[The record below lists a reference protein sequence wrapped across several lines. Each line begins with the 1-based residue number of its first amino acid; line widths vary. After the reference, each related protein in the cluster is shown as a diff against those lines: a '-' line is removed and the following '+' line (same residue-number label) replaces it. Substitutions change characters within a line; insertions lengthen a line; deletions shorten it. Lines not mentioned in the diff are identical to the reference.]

1 MTLFLGLR
9 LEKSKDM
16 IVHSSEKIIEF
27 IMESPLICP
36 QCGQLVD
43 GQDRECP
50 GCGVNLA
57 LAAGLAA
64 QALTTGFILLPSMPV
79 APEILVPRL
88 GEILLERGVL
98 SQQQLQSALE
108 RHKKLIMSGKPCLF
122 GRLLLELGLVNQ
134 EILDQ
139 VVTEQ
144 ILQLQQ
150 ALQASN
156 QRLEQR
162 VQERTSDLQNALTKL
177 SELSE
182 LKSNFISNISHE
194 LRTPLTHMKGY
205 LNLLADAALGP
216 LTGDQESAL
225 EVLQRSEMRLEQLI
239 EDLIQFSLV
248 SRGELSL
255 NLKPISVN
263 DLVST
268 TTSRAAKLAKARLV
282 TLKVN
287 LSNSIPLVRADGEKI
302 SWVLL
307 QLQDNAIKFTPQ
319 GGHVSVD
326 AYFDGGLVTI
336 GVTDSGIGIAPD
348 RLDEIFAPFHQL
360 DGSDTRS
367 YGGTGLGL
375 ALVKKIIDAHGAIIK
390 VQSKIGKG
398 SRFEFTLPPYRPN
411 DIG

>member
-1 MTLFLGLR
+1 METTLL
-9 LEKSKDM
+9 
-16 IVHSSEKIIEF
+16 
-27 IMESPLICP
+27 CP
-36 QCGQLVD
+36 QCGLLVE

-50 GCGVNLA
+50 NCGVNLA
-57 LAAGLAA
+57 LAAGLAER
-64 QALTTGFILLPSMPV
+64 ALTEGFPFHPSLPV

-98 SQQQLQSALE
+98 THTQLQAALN
-108 RHKKLIMSGKPCLF
+108 RHTELANSGKPCLF

-144 ILQLQQ
+144 IFQLQQ

-156 QRLEQR
+156 LQLEQR
-162 VQERTSDLQNALTKL
+162 VKDRTIDLQNALTKL

-205 LNLLADAALGP
+205 LNLLADGSLGSLEEEQKVAL
-216 LTGDQESAL
+216 D
-225 EVLQRSEMRLEQLI
+225 VLQRSEMRLEQLI

-255 NLKPISVN
+255 NLKPISVK
-263 DLVST
+263 DLVAT
-268 TTSRAAKLAKARLV
+268 TTARAAKLAQARNV
-282 TLKVN
+282 ALKVN
-287 LSNSIPLVRADGEKI
+287 LGNNLPLVRADGEKI

-319 GGHVSVD
+319 GGHVIVD
-326 AYFDGGLVTI
+326 AFFDGGLVTM
-336 GVTDSGIGIAPD
+336 GVTDTGIGIATD
-348 RLDEIFAPFHQL
+348 RIEEIFEPFHQL
-360 DGSDTRS
+360 DSSDSRS

-390 VQSKIGKG
+390 VQSKIGEG
-398 SRFEFTLPPYRPN
+398 SRFEFNLPPYRSN
-411 DIG
+411 HFG

>member
-1 MTLFLGLR
+1 VETTLL
-9 LEKSKDM
+9 
-16 IVHSSEKIIEF
+16 
-27 IMESPLICP
+27 CP
-36 QCGQLVD
+36 QCGLLVE

-50 GCGVNLA
+50 NCGVNLA
-57 LAAGLAA
+57 LAAGLAER
-64 QALTTGFILLPSMPV
+64 ALTEGFPFHPSLPV

-98 SQQQLQSALE
+98 THAQLQTALD
-108 RHKKLIMSGKPCLF
+108 RHTELANSGKPCLF
-122 GRLLLELGLVNQ
+122 GKLLLELGLVNQ

-144 ILQLQQ
+144 IFQLQQ

-156 QRLEQR
+156 LQLEQR
-162 VQERTSDLQNALTKL
+162 VKDRTIDLQNALTKL

-205 LNLLADAALGP
+205 LNLLADGSLGP
-216 LTGDQESAL
+216 LEEEQKAAL
-225 EVLQRSEMRLEQLI
+225 DVLQRSEMRLEQLI

-255 NLKPISVN
+255 NLKPISVK
-263 DLVST
+263 DLVAT
-268 TTSRAAKLAKARLV
+268 TTGRAAKLAQARNIA
-282 TLKVN
+282 LKVN
-287 LSNSIPLVRADGEKI
+287 LAKNLPLVRADGEKI

-319 GGHVSVD
+319 GGRVIVE
-326 AYFDGGLVTI
+326 AFFDGGLVTI
-336 GVTDSGIGIAPD
+336 GVADTGIGIATD
-348 RLDEIFAPFHQL
+348 HIEEIFEPFHQL
-360 DGSDTRS
+360 DSSDSRN

-390 VQSKIGKG
+390 VQSKIGEG
-398 SRFEFTLPPYRPN
+398 SRFEFTLPPYRSN
-411 DIG
+411 HFG